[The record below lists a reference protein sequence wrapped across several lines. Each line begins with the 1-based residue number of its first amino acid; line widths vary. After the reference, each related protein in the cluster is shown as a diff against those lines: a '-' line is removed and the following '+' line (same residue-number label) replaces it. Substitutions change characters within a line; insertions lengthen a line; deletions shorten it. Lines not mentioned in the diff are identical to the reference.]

1 MKFLRENG
9 ALVALILLVVVN
21 AILSPG
27 VFLQP
32 ENLRN
37 ILNQNVAPGILAL
50 GMTWVIITSGID
62 LSVGSALAF
71 IGVIAVDAMNKFGP
85 TGNAG
90 VLVAVVIALGLG
102 SLAGLLNGLVSVY
115 GKVTPFVVTLVGL
128 LAYRSA
134 AQAYAKGGEV
144 GASNPLFQ
152 TLGTGGIGIPFIRS
166 NDQPLVIYYSIIIFF
181 VVAAVFAFLLRNTT
195 FGRKVVAI
203 GSNERGAH
211 FSGVP
216 VNRTRLQVYTLMG
229 FCTGLAALLLASR
242 MNSVATST
250 VGLYYELDAIAAVV
264 VGGTILKGGRGT
276 IGGTVIGV
284 LLLGVIQNV
293 LVILGV
299 NNYLQGIVKGG
310 IILVAV
316 LLQRG
321 QSD

>member
-9 ALVALILLVVVN
+9 ALVALILLVVIN
-21 AILSPG
+21 GILNPG
-27 VFLQP
+27 IFLQP

-50 GMTWVIITSGID
+50 GMTWVIITGGID

-71 IGVIAVDAMNKFGP
+71 IGVVAVDTMNRFGPAGGTGVLIAIAVSVLLG
-85 TGNAG
+85 
-90 VLVAVVIALGLG
+90 LVAGWI
-102 SLAGLLNGLVSVY
+102 NGVVSVF
-115 GKVTPFVVTLVGL
+115 GRVTPFVVTLVGL

-134 AQAYAKGGEV
+134 AQAYAQGGEV
-144 GASNPLFQ
+144 GAQNPLFQ
-152 TLGTGGIGIPFIRS
+152 NLGTGGIPIPFIRS
-166 NDQPLVIYYSIIIFF
+166 NDQPLVIYWSILVFF
-181 VVAAVFAFLLRNTT
+181 ALAILFAVLLRKTA

-203 GSNERGAH
+203 GSNERAAH
-211 FSGVP
+211 YSGVA
-216 VNRTRLQVYTLMG
+216 VNRTRIGVYALMG

-242 MNSVATST
+242 MNGIATST

-264 VGGTILKGGRGT
+264 VGGTVLRGGRGT

-310 IILVAV
+310 IILAAV